1 MKTIYNKF
9 KNTVNK
15 LDDVSLL
22 FFRLIL
28 AYGFY
33 KPAILKL
40 KDVHAIG
47 DWFASLH
54 YPLPYLNAWLATA
67 TETSGIVLLVI
78 GLGVRIISI
87 PLMITMLVAIFTI
100 HFDNGFTA
108 GNNGFEIPLY
118 NLLILFTLLAHGAG
132 KYSLDQ
138 LIAEKKLSG
147 ISHRNS

>member
-22 FFRLIL
+22 LFRLIL

-100 HFDNGFTA
+100 HLDNGFTA

-118 NLLILFTLLAHGAG
+118 YLLILFTLLAHGAG

-138 LIAEKKLSG
+138 LIEEKKLSG